1 VRFSYHCLDDI
12 LIFSKVY
19 VSCLKATHQNSI
31 LKIVTV
37 FWRATISFAADKN
50 DNAILK
56 PNVLI
61 PVLKSSAVKSCIL
74 RFTDGKHLGLKT
86 KTYFRRMV
94 KAVLN
99 ITE

>member
-1 VRFSYHCLDDI
+1 M
-12 LIFSKVY
+12 Y
-19 VSCLKATHQNSI
+19 VSCLIATHQNSN

-37 FWRATISFAADKN
+37 FWCATISFAADN
-50 DNAILK
+50 NGNVFLK

-61 PVLKSSAVKSCIL
+61 PVLTSSAVKFFIL
-74 RFTDGKHLGLKT
+74 HFMDGKEFGLKT
-86 KTYFRRMV
+86 KTYFRRTI